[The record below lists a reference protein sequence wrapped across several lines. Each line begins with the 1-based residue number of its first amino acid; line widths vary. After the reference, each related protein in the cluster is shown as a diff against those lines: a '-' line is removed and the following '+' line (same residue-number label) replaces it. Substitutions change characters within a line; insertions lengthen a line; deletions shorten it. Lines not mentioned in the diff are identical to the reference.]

1 MTATA
6 RVTARTLLHR
16 LGTAGVLPSD
26 TEEIRLKKHVLL
38 FSCGLMIGGSA
49 IWLGLYHLVG
59 LALPASLPFGVEL
72 ASLATLLVYLWTLN
86 FNFFRVAQLALW
98 LFVPFV
104 VQWSMGDFVS
114 ASGLILWGL
123 LAPVGAALLLS
134 ARESLPWMVAYVI
147 LTVATGYVDHEL
159 VGTAGTALRV
169 PVKTSVIF
177 FALNFATVCAMVY
190 WLLSFA
196 FTERERSRARLQ
208 EAHVRLQEEQ
218 GRSER
223 LLLNILPAPIAER
236 LKNSDA
242 AIADGYAD
250 VTVMF
255 ADIVN
260 FTRLAEDLAPRE
272 VFALLNRMFSGFD
285 ALAEHYGLEK
295 IKTIGDAYMVAGG
308 LNQGNADY
316 SSAIADLAIDIR
328 DLVAREFQ
336 VGGRPLSLRIGI
348 GTGPVVAGVVGKKKF
363 IYDLWGDTVNIASRI
378 TSEGVPGM
386 IQVDEATYR
395 RLRNRYDFLQPQA
408 IFLKGKGE
416 TTVYRMVGRREV
428 SQREAS

>member
-1 MTATA
+1 VTE
-6 RVTARTLLHR
+6 RVTPGVLLRR
-16 LGTAGVLPSD
+16 LGTAGVAPTDS
-26 TEEIRLKKHVLL
+26 EEIQLKKQVLL

-49 IWLGLYHLVG
+49 IWLGLYHLLG
-59 LALPASLPFGVEL
+59 LRLSATLPFGVEIV
-72 ASLATLLVYLWTLN
+72 SLATLLIYLWTLN
-86 FNFFRVAQLALW
+86 FKFFRIAQLTLW

-114 ASGLILWGL
+114 ASGMILWGL

-134 ARESLPWMVAYVI
+134 ARESLPWIVAYVI
-147 LTVATGYVDHEL
+147 LTIATGYVDHEL
-159 VGTAGTALRV
+159 AGASGTALRV
-169 PVKTSVIF
+169 PVTTSVVF

-208 EAHVRLQEEQ
+208 EAHGRLQEEQ
-218 GRSER
+218 ERSER

-236 LKNSDA
+236 LKNSEA

-260 FTRLAEDLAPRE
+260 FTRLAEDMAPRE
-272 VFALLNRMFSGFD
+272 VFALLNRMFSEFD
-285 ALAEHYGLEK
+285 ALAERYGLEK

-308 LNQGNADY
+308 LNQGNTDY
-316 SSAIADLAIDIR
+316 SSAVANLAIEIR
-328 DLVAREFQ
+328 DLVAREYQ
-336 VGGRPLSLRIGI
+336 VDGKPLAVRIGI

-378 TSEGVPGM
+378 TTEGVPGM
-386 IQVDEATYR
+386 IQVDQATYR
-395 RLRNRYDFLQPQA
+395 RLRDTFEFLEPQT
-408 IFLKGKGE
+408 IYLKGKGD
-416 TTVYRMVGRREV
+416 TTVVRMTGRRQTA
-428 SQREAS
+428 QREAV

>member
-1 MTATA
+1 VTE
-6 RVTARTLLHR
+6 RVTPGVLLRR
-16 LGTAGVLPSD
+16 LGTAGVAPTDS
-26 TEEIRLKKHVLL
+26 EEIQLKKQVLL

-49 IWLGLYHLVG
+49 IWLGLYHLLG
-59 LALPASLPFGVEL
+59 LRLSATLPFGVEIV
-72 ASLATLLVYLWTLN
+72 SLATLLIYLWTLN
-86 FNFFRVAQLALW
+86 FKFFRIAQLTLW

-114 ASGLILWGL
+114 ASGMILWGL

-134 ARESLPWMVAYVI
+134 ARESLPWIVAYVI
-147 LTVATGYVDHEL
+147 LTIATGYVDHEL
-159 VGTAGTALRV
+159 AGASGTALRV
-169 PVKTSVIF
+169 PVTTSVVF

-208 EAHVRLQEEQ
+208 EAHGRLQEEQ
-218 GRSER
+218 ERSER

-236 LKNSDA
+236 LKNSEA

-260 FTRLAEDLAPRE
+260 FTRLAEDMAPRE
-272 VFALLNRMFSGFD
+272 VFALLNRMFSEFD
-285 ALAEHYGLEK
+285 ALAERYGLEK

-308 LNQGNADY
+308 LNQGNTDY
-316 SSAIADLAIDIR
+316 SSAVANLAIDIR
-328 DLVAREFQ
+328 DLVAREYQ
-336 VGGRPLSLRIGI
+336 VDGKPLAVRIGI

-378 TSEGVPGM
+378 TTEGVPGM
-386 IQVDEATYR
+386 IQVDQATYR
-395 RLRNRYDFLQPQA
+395 RLRDTFEFLEPQT
-408 IFLKGKGE
+408 IYLKGKGD
-416 TTVYRMVGRREV
+416 TTVVRMTGRRQTA
-428 SQREAS
+428 QREAV

>member
-1 MTATA
+1 MNA
-6 RVTARTLLHR
+6 RVTPSVLLRR
-16 LGTAGVLPSD
+16 LGTAGVLPTDS
-26 TEEIRLKKHVLL
+26 EEIRLKKHVLL

-49 IWLGLYHLVG
+49 IWLGLYHLLG
-59 LALPASLPFGVEL
+59 LSLPATLPFSVEL
-72 ASLATLLVYLWTLN
+72 ISVGTLLVYLWTLN
-86 FNFFRVAQLALW
+86 FRFFRVAQLSLW

-104 VQWSMGDFVS
+104 VQWAMGDFVS
-114 ASGLILWGL
+114 ASGMILWGL

-134 ARESLPWMVAYVI
+134 ARESLPWMVAYVV

-159 VGTAGTALRV
+159 AGAAGSRLQVPVGT
-169 PVKTSVIF
+169 SVVF
-177 FALNFATVCAMVY
+177 FALNFSAVCAMVY

-208 EAHVRLQEEQ
+208 DAHARLQAEQ
-218 GRSER
+218 ERSER

-236 LKNSDA
+236 LKKSEA

-260 FTRLAEDLAPRE
+260 FTRLAEDMAPRQ
-272 VFALLNRMFSGFD
+272 VFALLNRMFSEFD
-285 ALAEHYGLEK
+285 ALAERFGLEK

-308 LNQGNADY
+308 LNQGAVDY
-316 SSAIADLAIDIR
+316 SGAIADLALEMR

-336 VGGRPLSLRIGI
+336 VDGKPLSLRIGI
-348 GTGPVVAGVVGKKKF
+348 GTGPVVAGVVGTKKF

-378 TSEGVPGM
+378 TTEGVPGM
-386 IQVDEATYR
+386 IQVDQPTYR
-395 RLRNRYDFLQPQA
+395 RLRDNFEFLEPQTVY
-408 IFLKGKGE
+408 LKGKGN
-416 TTVYRMVGRREV
+416 TTVYRMIGRRAAR
-428 SQREAS
+428 QREAV

>member
-1 MTATA
+1 MTV
-6 RVTARTLLHR
+6 RVTPLVLLRR
-16 LGTAGVLPSD
+16 LGTAGVLPTDS
-26 TEEIRLKKHVLL
+26 EEIQLKKHVLL

-49 IWLGLYHLVG
+49 IWLGLYHLLG
-59 LALPASLPFGVEL
+59 PPLSATLPFSVEVV
-72 ASLATLLVYLWTLN
+72 SLCTLLVYLWTLN
-86 FNFFRVAQLALW
+86 FNFFRVTQLSLW

-104 VQWSMGDFVS
+104 VQWAMGDFVS
-114 ASGLILWGL
+114 ASGMILWGL

-134 ARESLPWMVAYVI
+134 ARESLPWMVAYVV

-159 VGTAGTALRV
+159 AGAAGSRLQV
-169 PVKTSVIF
+169 PVRTIVVF

-196 FTERERSRARLQ
+196 FTERERSRARLLD
-208 EAHVRLQEEQ
+208 AHARLQEEQ
-218 GRSER
+218 ERSER

-236 LKNSDA
+236 LKNSEA

-260 FTRLAEDLAPRE
+260 FTRLAEDMAPRE
-272 VFALLNRMFSGFD
+272 VFALLNRMFSEFD
-285 ALAEHYGLEK
+285 ALAERFGLEK

-308 LNQGNADY
+308 LNQGNAEY
-316 SSAIADLAIDIR
+316 SGAVAELALEIR
-328 DLVAREFQ
+328 DLVAREFR
-336 VGGRPLSLRIGI
+336 VDGKPLALRIGI

-378 TSEGVPGM
+378 TTEGVPGM
-386 IQVDEATYR
+386 IQVDQATYR
-395 RLRNRYDFLQPQA
+395 RLRDNFEFLEPQTVY
-408 IFLKGKGE
+408 LKGKGD
-416 TTVYRMVGRREV
+416 TTVYRMIGRCAAK
-428 SQREAS
+428 QREAV

>member
-1 MTATA
+1 VTA
-6 RVTARTLLHR
+6 RVTPSVLLRR

-26 TEEIRLKKHVLL
+26 PEEIRLKKHVLL

-49 IWLGLYHLVG
+49 IWLGLYHLLG
-59 LALPASLPFGVEL
+59 LPLSATLPFSVEVASLG
-72 ASLATLLVYLWTLN
+72 TLLVYLWTLN
-86 FNFFRVAQLALW
+86 FNFFRVAQLSLW

-104 VQWSMGDFVS
+104 VQWTMGDFVS
-114 ASGLILWGL
+114 ASGMILWAL

-134 ARESLPWMVAYVI
+134 ARESLPWMVAYVV

-159 VGTAGTALRV
+159 AGAAGSRLRV
-169 PVKTSVIF
+169 PTSTSVVF

-208 EAHVRLQEEQ
+208 DAHARLQQEQ
-218 GRSER
+218 ERSER

-236 LKNSDA
+236 LKKSEA

-260 FTRLAEDLAPRE
+260 FTRLAEDMAPRQ
-272 VFALLNRMFSGFD
+272 VFALLNRMFSEFD
-285 ALAEHYGLEK
+285 ALAERFGLEK

-308 LNQGNADY
+308 LNQGNAEY
-316 SSAIADLAIDIR
+316 SGAIAELALEIR
-328 DLVAREFQ
+328 DLVAREFR
-336 VGGRPLSLRIGI
+336 VDGRPLSLRIGI
-348 GTGPVVAGVVGKKKF
+348 GSGPVVAGVVGKKKF

-378 TSEGVPGM
+378 TTEGVPGM
-386 IQVDEATYR
+386 IQVDQATYR
-395 RLRNRYDFLQPQA
+395 RLRDKYEFLEPQT
-408 IFLKGKGE
+408 IYLKGKGD
-416 TTVYRMVGRREV
+416 TTVYRMIGRLAAR
-428 SQREAS
+428 QREAV

>member
-1 MTATA
+1 MSE
-6 RVTARTLLHR
+6 RVTPGILLRR
-16 LGTAGVLPSD
+16 LGTAGVVPADS
-26 TEEIRLKKHVLL
+26 EEIQLKKHVLL

-49 IWLGLYHLVG
+49 IWLGLYHLLG
-59 LALPASLPFGVEL
+59 LRLSASLPFGVEV
-72 ASLATLLVYLWTLN
+72 ASLATLLIYLWTLN
-86 FNFFRVAQLALW
+86 FNFFRIAQLALW

-114 ASGLILWGL
+114 ASGMILWGL

-134 ARESLPWMVAYVI
+134 ARESLPWMVAYVV
-147 LTVATGYVDHEL
+147 LTIATGYVDHEL
-159 VGTAGTALRV
+159 AGASGTALHT
-169 PVKTSVIF
+169 PVKTSVVF

-208 EAHVRLQEEQ
+208 DAHARLQEEQ
-218 GRSER
+218 ERSER

-236 LKNSDA
+236 LKNSET

-260 FTRLAEDLAPRE
+260 FTRLAEDMEPRQ
-272 VFALLNRMFSGFD
+272 VFALLNRMFSEFD
-285 ALAEHYGLEK
+285 ALAERYGLEK

-308 LNQGNADY
+308 LNQGSTEY
-316 SSAIADLAIDIR
+316 SSAIASLALEIR
-328 DLVAREFQ
+328 ELVAREFQ
-336 VGGRPLSLRIGI
+336 VDGKPLALRIGI
-348 GTGPVVAGVVGKKKF
+348 GTGPVVAGVVGTKKF

-378 TSEGVPGM
+378 TTEGVPGM
-386 IQVDEATYR
+386 IQVDQATYQ
-395 RLRNRYDFLQPQA
+395 RLRDSYEFLEPQT
-408 IFLKGKGE
+408 IYLKGKGD
-416 TTVYRMVGRREV
+416 TAVYRMTGRRPTAL
-428 SQREAS
+428 REAV

>member
-1 MTATA
+1 MTE
-6 RVTARTLLHR
+6 RVTPGILLRR
-16 LGTAGVLPSD
+16 LGTAGVLPTDS
-26 TEEIRLKKHVLL
+26 EETQLKKQVLL

-49 IWLGLYHLVG
+49 IWLGLYHLLG
-59 LALPASLPFGVEL
+59 LRLSASLPFGVEVV
-72 ASLATLLVYLWTLN
+72 SFATLLIYLWTLN
-86 FNFFRVAQLALW
+86 FNFFRIAQLTLW

-114 ASGLILWGL
+114 ASGMILWGL

-147 LTVATGYVDHEL
+147 LTIATGYVDHEL
-159 VGTAGTALRV
+159 AGASGTALRV
-169 PVKTSVIF
+169 PVTTSVVF

-196 FTERERSRARLQ
+196 FTERERSRGRLQ
-208 EAHVRLQEEQ
+208 DAHARLQEEQ
-218 GRSER
+218 ERSER

-236 LKNSDA
+236 LKNSEA

-260 FTRLAEDLAPRE
+260 FTRLAEDMAPRQ
-272 VFALLNRMFSGFD
+272 VFALLNRMFSEFD
-285 ALAEHYGLEK
+285 ALAERYGLEK

-308 LNQGNADY
+308 LNQGNSDY
-316 SSAIADLAIDIR
+316 SSAIANLAIEIR
-328 DLVAREFQ
+328 DLVAREYQ
-336 VGGRPLSLRIGI
+336 VDGKPLAVRIGI

-378 TSEGVPGM
+378 TTEGVPGM
-386 IQVDEATYR
+386 IQVDQATYR
-395 RLRNRYDFLQPQA
+395 RLRDSFEFLEPQT
-408 IFLKGKGE
+408 IYLKGKGE
-416 TTVYRMVGRREV
+416 TVVVRMTGRRE
-428 SQREAS
+428 SAQREAV

>member
-1 MTATA
+1 VTE
-6 RVTARTLLHR
+6 RVTPGVLLRR
-16 LGTAGVLPSD
+16 LGTAGVAPTDS
-26 TEEIRLKKHVLL
+26 EEIQLKKQVLL

-49 IWLGLYHLVG
+49 IWLGLYHLLG
-59 LALPASLPFGVEL
+59 LRLSATLPFGVEIV
-72 ASLATLLVYLWTLN
+72 SLATLLIYLWTLN
-86 FNFFRVAQLALW
+86 FKFFRIAQLTLW

-114 ASGLILWGL
+114 ASGMILWGL

-134 ARESLPWMVAYVI
+134 ARESLPWIVAYVI
-147 LTVATGYVDHEL
+147 LTIATGYVDHEL
-159 VGTAGTALRV
+159 AGASGTALRV
-169 PVKTSVIF
+169 PVTTSVVF

-208 EAHVRLQEEQ
+208 EAHGRLQEEQ
-218 GRSER
+218 ERSER

-236 LKNSDA
+236 LKNSEA

-260 FTRLAEDLAPRE
+260 FTRLAEDMAPRE
-272 VFALLNRMFSGFD
+272 VFALLNRMFSEFD
-285 ALAEHYGLEK
+285 ALAERYRLEK

-308 LNQGNADY
+308 LNQGNTDY
-316 SSAIADLAIDIR
+316 SSAVANLAIEIR
-328 DLVAREFQ
+328 DLVAREYQ
-336 VGGRPLSLRIGI
+336 VDGKPLAVRIGI

-378 TSEGVPGM
+378 TTEGVPGM
-386 IQVDEATYR
+386 IQVDQATYR
-395 RLRNRYDFLQPQA
+395 RLRDTFEFLEPQT
-408 IFLKGKGE
+408 IYLKGKGD
-416 TTVYRMVGRREV
+416 TTVVRMTGRRQTA
-428 SQREAS
+428 QREAV

>member
-1 MTATA
+1 VTA
-6 RVTARTLLHR
+6 RVTPSVLLRR
-16 LGTAGVLPSD
+16 LGTAGVLPTD
-26 TEEIRLKKHVLL
+26 AEEIQLKKQVLL

-49 IWLGLYHLVG
+49 IWLGLYHLLG
-59 LALPASLPFGVEL
+59 LPLSATLPFSVEVV
-72 ASLATLLVYLWTLN
+72 SLCTLLVYLWTLS
-86 FNFFRVAQLALW
+86 FKFFRVAQLLLW

-104 VQWSMGDFVS
+104 VQWAMGDFVS
-114 ASGLILWGL
+114 ASGMILWGL

-134 ARESLPWMVAYVI
+134 ARESLPWMVAYVV

-159 VGTAGTALRV
+159 AGTAGSRLQV
-169 PVKTSVIF
+169 PVRTIVVF
-177 FALNFATVCAMVY
+177 FALNFAAVCAMVY

-208 EAHVRLQEEQ
+208 DAHTRLQEEQ
-218 GRSER
+218 ERSER

-236 LKNSDA
+236 LKNSEA

-260 FTRLAEDLAPRE
+260 FTRLAEDMDPRQ
-272 VFALLNRMFSGFD
+272 VFALLNRMFSEFD
-285 ALAEHYGLEK
+285 ALAERFGLEK

-308 LNQGNADY
+308 LNQGNAEY
-316 SSAIADLAIDIR
+316 SGAIAELALEIR
-328 DLVAREFQ
+328 DLVAREFH
-336 VGGRPLSLRIGI
+336 VDGEPLALRIGI

-378 TSEGVPGM
+378 TTEGVPGM
-386 IQVDEATYR
+386 IQVDQATYR
-395 RLRNRYDFLQPQA
+395 RLRDKFEFLEPQT
-408 IFLKGKGE
+408 IYLKGKGD
-416 TTVYRMVGRREV
+416 TTVYRMTGRRAAER
-428 SQREAS
+428 REAV